1 MYHTIFA
8 ICTVLPLSRTL
19 LPTYSLILLSLHVYL
34 SMSLS
39 LTPPSSLSSPCS
51 LLSPSHLLH
60 PLPICLCLSL
70 RACADAET
78 ARQASLRLVLCCK
91 WRGLVLIQTD
101 ASSGTRGNYK
111 APSSRGVLGDLGNL
125 LGSGWTDTWGTKG
138 GDLGSTTGTSRVLGG
153 NGAKVGAAWR
163 QVYLVFQGSRLAW
176 WGSESDIDEGKACDG
191 QLLLYGH
198 AGTTQVHY
206 VILCYDMFVH
216 VTFSLL
222 YYTVVCNILYCI
234 VFYCSV

>member
-1 MYHTIFA
+1 MYRTA
-8 ICTVLPLSRTL
+8 IESYVTADILADSPFPPCLSLYVPLSM
-19 LPTYSLILLSLHVYL
+19 PI

-39 LTPPSSLSSPCS
+39 LTPPSSLSSPCF
-51 LLSPSHLLH
+51 LLSPSHLSH

-125 LGSGWTDTWGTKG
+125 LGSGWTDSWGTKG

-153 NGAKVGAAWR
+153 NGTKVGAAWR

-206 VILCYDMFVH
+206 VMLFYVVLC
-216 VTFSLL
+216 L
-222 YYTVVCNILYCI
+222 YM
-234 VFYCSV
+234 